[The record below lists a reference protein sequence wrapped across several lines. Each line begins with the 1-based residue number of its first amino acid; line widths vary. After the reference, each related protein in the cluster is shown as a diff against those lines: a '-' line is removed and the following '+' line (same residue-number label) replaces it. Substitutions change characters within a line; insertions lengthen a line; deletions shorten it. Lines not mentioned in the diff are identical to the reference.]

1 MMDGGENKKKWC
13 LLFLSAEE
21 NEKKKSPECGCRCTY
36 RQMGTRKLPV
46 VHGILG
52 SLSGILSRRT
62 EYPHFGKQKDGDLT
76 EGQDAINT

>member
-1 MMDGGENKKKWC
+1 MDGGEDKKNGVFFSSVPRKMK
-13 LLFLSAEE
+13 
-21 NEKKKSPECGCRCTY
+21 KKKSPECGCRCTH
-36 RQMGTRKLPV
+36 RHIGTRKLPV

-76 EGQDAINT
+76 EGQHAINT